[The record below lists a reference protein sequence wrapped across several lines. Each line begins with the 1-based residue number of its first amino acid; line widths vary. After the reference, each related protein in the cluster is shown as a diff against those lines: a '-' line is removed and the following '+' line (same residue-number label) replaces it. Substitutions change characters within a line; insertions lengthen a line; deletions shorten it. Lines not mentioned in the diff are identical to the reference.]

1 MYKIFYEQRALIF
14 PNIEEKDLDL
24 DATSPQLE
32 TYEVEKIHNFLRQW
46 LVVNLTE
53 DVTIDGISPE
63 VLSAALLRT
72 FHMAPAAGGVV
83 LADGQFAAIERHGI
97 PDLPKGHI
105 EEGEDAAHAAL
116 REVEEETGLT
126 GLGIVRQLPTSW
138 HCYLYEDEWRL
149 KPTYWY
155 LMSTEDPSKVI
166 PQTDED
172 ITEVTFLGEYDMEW
186 FLGNTYRSI
195 AETLGPV
202 LQNEID
208 APAQAG
214 ASSVTHNNVEAP
226 ASGC

>member
-46 LVVNLTE
+46 LVVNLIE

-72 FHMAPAAGGVV
+72 FHLAPAAGGVV

-105 EEGEDAAHAAL
+105 EEGEDAAYAAL

-126 GLGIVRQLPTSW
+126 GLNIVRQLPTSW
-138 HCYLYEDEWRL
+138 HCYPYEDEWRL

-155 LMSTEDPSKVI
+155 LMSTVDPSNVS

-172 ITEVTFLGEYDMEW
+172 ITEVTFLGAYDMEW
-186 FLGNTYRSI
+186 FLENTYRSI
-195 AETLGPV
+195 AETLG
-202 LQNEID
+202 QEIK
-208 APAQAG
+208 
-214 ASSVTHNNVEAP
+214 SSIQL
-226 ASGC
+226 

>member
-24 DATSPQLE
+24 DATSAQLE
-32 TYEVEKIHNFLRQW
+32 SYEVEKIHNFLRQW

-53 DVTIDGISPE
+53 DVTIDGISPD
-63 VLSAALLRT
+63 VLSAALSRT
-72 FHMAPAAGGVV
+72 FRLTPAAGGVV

-105 EEGEDAAHAAL
+105 EEGEDAVHAAL

-126 GLGIVRQLPTSW
+126 GLSIVRQLSTSW

-149 KPTYWY
+149 KPTYWF
-155 LMSTEDPSKVI
+155 LMATDNPSNAT

-172 ITEVTFLGEYDMEW
+172 ITEVTFLSEYDLEW
-186 FLGNTYRSI
+186 FLENTYRSLSD
-195 AETLGPV
+195 TLGLAIKQLLIP
-202 LQNEID
+202 NY
-208 APAQAG
+208 
-214 ASSVTHNNVEAP
+214 
-226 ASGC
+226 

>member
-24 DATSPQLE
+24 NITSTQLE
-32 TYEVEKIHNFLRQW
+32 SYEVEKIHNFLRQW

-72 FHMAPAAGGVV
+72 FRLAPAAGGVV
-83 LADGQFAAIERHGI
+83 MAEDQFAAIERHGI

-105 EEGEDAAHAAL
+105 EEGEDAATAAL

-126 GLGIVRQLPTSW
+126 GLKIVRQLPSSW

-149 KPTYWY
+149 KQTSWY
-155 LMSTEDPSKVI
+155 LMSTADDGHVV
-166 PQTDED
+166 PQLDED
-172 ITEVTFLGEYDMEW
+172 ITEVTFLGEYDLEW
-186 FLGNTYRSI
+186 FLKNTYRSI
-195 AETLGPV
+195 AETLGSE
-202 LQNEID
+202 LKTMI
-208 APAQAG
+208 
-214 ASSVTHNNVEAP
+214 NN
-226 ASGC
+226 S

>member
-24 DATSPQLE
+24 DATSHELAS
-32 TYEVEKIHNFLRQW
+32 YEVEKIHNFLRQW

-53 DVTIDGISPE
+53 DVTIDGIGPE

-72 FHMAPAAGGVV
+72 FRLAPAAGGVV

-126 GLGIVRQLPTSW
+126 GLSIVRQLPTSW

-149 KPTYWY
+149 KPTFWY
-155 LMSTEDPSKVI
+155 LMSTDNPSNVT

-195 AETLGPV
+195 AETLG
-202 LQNEID
+202 QEIK
-208 APAQAG
+208 
-214 ASSVTHNNVEAP
+214 SSIQI
-226 ASGC
+226 